1 MARPATADHLR
12 SGKQPATKTV
22 EIVLD
27 PDVARAVHDAEARV
41 EQAEARQR
49 LNPDDEAAQDAL
61 WAAREELDALR
72 AEAAKGDVVVAV
84 KFRSIGRHAYDDLIR
99 QHPPSEEQQAE
110 AKTAGVELNF
120 NPETFRPALV
130 AVSMEEPKMAL
141 EDVAAMWD
149 SPDWNAA
156 ELTALFNGA
165 VEVNSRRVVLDLG
178 KGSPGTVTTGPKSR
192 GARSG
197 ASRTRSS

>member
-1 MARPATADHLR
+1 MARPATADHLKSR
-12 SGKQPATKTV
+12 KQPATKTV

-27 PDVARAVHDAEARV
+27 PDVARAVHEAEDRV
-41 EQAEARQR
+41 DQAEARQR
-49 LNPDDEAAQDAL
+49 LNPDDEAAQNAL
-61 WAAREELDALR
+61 WTAREELDALR

-99 QHPPSEEQQAE
+99 QHPPTDEQQAE
-110 AKTAGVELNF
+110 AKEAGVELNF
-120 NPETFRPALV
+120 NTETFPPALV
-130 AVSMEEPKMAL
+130 AVSLEEPKMPV
-141 EDVAAMWD
+141 EDVVAMWNNAN
-149 SPDWNAA
+149 WNAA
-156 ELTALFNGA
+156 ELTALFNAA

-197 ASRTRSS
+197 ASPTRSS